1 MDIAEPALQCA
12 RRGSAMSRAAQRR
25 HLETADEHLKALVDL
40 IKAFGYRHRASDVF
54 SDFVEM
60 AALSLSNAVDL
71 AQRDGREARYLE
83 IVKKYSR
90 EEVDRFP
97 QMLGQLVLT
106 YERRMADVLPGAQAP
121 VRVAG
126 GFGDVLGHT
135 YMLLEM
141 GNDRAGQFFTPYSVS
156 SMMAAMLI
164 TDRDH
169 EVAEHGFITVMEPTC
184 GAGGMVIATA
194 EAMHQAGHNYQ
205 TAMHATCIDIDPRC
219 VHMTYVQLALLN
231 IPAIVILGNSLMLEE
246 REVWYTPAHVLGG
259 WNRKLAARERSR
271 EASSHVATTSDST
284 SAETGTVPPDVVAVE
299 LPQAPAILEALPQ
312 QHAEIA
318 RQREQLS
325 LF

>member
-1 MDIAEPALQCA
+1 
-12 RRGSAMSRAAQRR
+12 MSRAAQRR
-25 HLETADEHLKALVDL
+25 HLETADEHQKALVDL

-60 AALSLSNAVDL
+60 SALSLSNAVDL
-71 AQRDGREARYLE
+71 AQRDGREARYME
-83 IVKKYSR
+83 IVKKYTK
-90 EEVDRFP
+90 EEVDQFP
-97 QMLGQLVLT
+97 KMLGHLVLT
-106 YERRMADVLPGAQAP
+106 YERRMTDVLPGSPAP

-135 YMLLEM
+135 YMLLEL

-156 SMMAAMLI
+156 SMMAAMQVN
-164 TDRDH
+164 DH
-169 EVAEHGFITVMEPTC
+169 DPDVAEHGFITVMEPTC
-184 GAGGMVIATA
+184 GAGGMVIAMA
-194 EAMHQAGHNYQ
+194 EDMHQAGHNYQ

-219 VHMTYVQLALLN
+219 VHMTYVQLALLH
-231 IPAIVILGNSLMLEE
+231 IPAVVILGNSLMLEE

-259 WNRKLAARERSR
+259 WNRKLAARERSQ
-271 EASSHVATTSDST
+271 ETSPPVDSERNFVP
-284 SAETGTVPPDVVAVE
+284 AEMGTVLSILEAIEP
-299 LPQAPAILEALPQ
+299 PQAPAIIEAVPQ